1 MRGHREKRE
10 KKRRQVYKLKLSISA
25 IFLGVLTGNKSLTRK
40 ATKQTNGQPT
50 KTKLVTQR
58 TNWQET

>member
-25 IFLGVLTGNKSLTRK
+25 IVLGVLTGNKSLTRK

-50 KTKLVTQR
+50 KTG
-58 TNWQET
+58 